1 MRVRPHLAVPS
12 AHGRRDIE
20 REDRL
25 SSDRE
30 VARSMQE
37 RREART
43 RRSVSRRYENASI
56 EVKWEPE
63 YCIHATTCWR
73 SLPEVFRPRE
83 VPWVLPDKANADE
96 IAWVVAAC
104 PSGALSFR
112 RLDGGPEEPVPD
124 LTTVEPQ
131 ADGPLHVRGH
141 LRVLDAEGNVIR
153 EATRM
158 ALCRCGHSE
167 NKPFC
172 DLSHRSSGFK
182 AD

>member
-1 MRVRPHLAVPS
+1 
-12 AHGRRDIE
+12 
-20 REDRL
+20 
-25 SSDRE
+25 
-30 VARSMQE
+30 MQE

-56 EVKWEPE
+56 EVRWEPE

-124 LTTVEPQ
+124 ATSLEPQ
-131 ADGPLHVRGH
+131 KDGPLHVRGR
-141 LRVLDAEGNVIR
+141 LRITMADGSVR
-153 EATRM
+153 EAIRA
-158 ALCRCGHSE
+158 ALCRCGQSG

-172 DLSHRSSGFK
+172 DLSHTRAGFK
-182 AD
+182 SD

>member
-1 MRVRPHLAVPS
+1 
-12 AHGRRDIE
+12 
-20 REDRL
+20 
-25 SSDRE
+25 
-30 VARSMQE
+30 
-37 RREART
+37 
-43 RRSVSRRYENASI
+43 VSRRYASASI
-56 EVKWEPE
+56 EVSWQPE
-63 YCIHATTCWR
+63 YCIHATNCWR

-83 VPWVLPDKANADE
+83 TPWIVPDRSTADE

-124 LTTVEPQ
+124 TTSIDLQ
-131 ADGPLHVRGH
+131 KDGPLYVRGR

-158 ALCRCGHSE
+158 SLCRCGQSQ

-172 DLSHRSSGFK
+172 DLSHVGAGFK